1 MSVFREI
8 RGGVSNKLSLLHK
21 VSSRSVY
28 METLPLLWQW
38 IIKYM
43 VMRRRHI
50 HDVPMDTHLP
60 LLVSLSP
67 LGSILV
73 MKFIYQAMVSG
84 GFSLFIL
91 Y

>member
-1 MSVFREI
+1 MCSEKFEEVLVI
-8 RGGVSNKLSLLHK
+8 NYLSLLHK
-21 VSSRSVY
+21 VSFRSVY
-28 METLPLLWQW
+28 MEALPLLWQC

-43 VMRRRHI
+43 VRRRRHI
-50 HDVPMDTHLP
+50 HDVPMDTHP
-60 LLVSLSP
+60 PLVSLSP

-73 MKFIYQAMVSG
+73 MKFTYQAMVSG

>member
-1 MSVFREI
+1 
-8 RGGVSNKLSLLHK
+8 
-21 VSSRSVY
+21 

-43 VMRRRHI
+43 VMMMMRRHI
-50 HDVPMDTHLP
+50 HDVPMDTHPP

>member
-1 MSVFREI
+1 
-8 RGGVSNKLSLLHK
+8 
-21 VSSRSVY
+21 

-43 VMRRRHI
+43 VMRRRRHI
-50 HDVPMDTHLP
+50 RDVPMDTHPP

-73 MKFIYQAMVSG
+73 MNFIYQAMVSG